1 MSNQY
6 TVVTRRSWLQ
16 RMGDSLTGILIG
28 IALVIGAVALLW
40 WNEGRS
46 AWRIETLAAGR
57 NAVISVQAGA
67 IDPNNKGKLVHISG
81 MAKAATPLTDPEFGV
96 SVNALRLA
104 RDVQM
109 YQWRERRES
118 RTTKNLGGTETTE
131 TIYSYDKVWSAEL
144 IDSSTFHKP
153 SYRNPA
159 SMPFDSKVQTAADIT
174 VGMFRLAAP
183 FANQISG
190 YEQLPFT
197 DAFLARSSEGVREK
211 LKRDGNLLVSGD
223 PARPQIGDVKVV
235 MRVVKSGPISAIGKQ
250 GDSSIEVFE
259 LPKGSIA
266 LLDMGEV
273 GAEAM
278 FANSESENRFLTWI
292 LRVVGFVLMWVGL
305 TLTVSIVS
313 TIADVVPVVGNIVGA
328 ATSFVMGLIAFALSL
343 TVVGL
348 AWLYYRPLIGLAILA
363 LAAAGFFLIGRV
375 SGARQTV
382 ERRTA
387 PS

>member
-109 YQWRERRES
+109 YKWRERRES
-118 RTTKNLGGTETTE
+118 RTTKNLGGSETTE

-144 IDSSTFHKP
+144 IDSWSLRDLCGLAETG
-153 SYRNPA
+153 A
-159 SMPFDSKVQTAADIT
+159 SAGMP
-174 VGMFRLAAP
+174 
-183 FANQISG
+183 
-190 YEQLPFT
+190 
-197 DAFLARSSEGVREK
+197 
-211 LKRDGNLLVSGD
+211 
-223 PARPQIGDVKVV
+223 DV
-235 MRVVKSGPISAIGKQ
+235 
-250 GDSSIEVFE
+250 
-259 LPKGSIA
+259 
-266 LLDMGEV
+266 
-273 GAEAM
+273 
-278 FANSESENRFLTWI
+278 
-292 LRVVGFVLMWVGL
+292 VVG
-305 TLTVSIVS
+305 T
-313 TIADVVPVVGNIVGA
+313 
-328 ATSFVMGLIAFALSL
+328 
-343 TVVGL
+343 
-348 AWLYYRPLIGLAILA
+348 
-363 LAAAGFFLIGRV
+363 
-375 SGARQTV
+375 
-382 ERRTA
+382 
-387 PS
+387 